1 MIQQITITTPSAER
15 AKPLL
20 RAAIQNQVK
29 LVEHGIDRTR
39 TRLTAFEKQ
48 YKMDSTEFLR
58 QYQAGE
64 IAETLDLIDWR
75 MEIEAL
81 RLLQDEYTILS
92 EARID

>member
-1 MIQQITITTPSAER
+1 MIQQVTISTTSAER

-29 LVEHGIDRTR
+29 LLEHGMDRTR
-39 TRLTAFEKQ
+39 ARLTAFEKQ
-48 YKMDSTEFLR
+48 YGIASQEFLR
-58 QYQAGE
+58 RFQSGDMP
-64 IAETLDLIDWR
+64 ETLDLIEWR

-81 RLLQDEYTILS
+81 RLLQDEYEILS